1 MADGSVIID
10 IKGDESD
17 FKKSLENVKSD
28 AKKSES
34 SIDGLGKSGKKA
46 GSDIKQGMKEA
57 ASGLDD
63 TEKSAKDSK
72 ESLKDLDKTAEA
84 SADSMKDLASAIVSG
99 LKDCDGSI
107 SSLTSNLLDAVAQ
120 WGGGLD
126 GAAGKV
132 GAFAGAIKA
141 ALKLA
146 AVKKALEVVS
156 GAFKKLID
164 DATELKKAMNELQAT
179 TGASAEEM
187 EKYKSVMESVYSSG
201 LGESMDDVAQSISNI
216 RKNLGD
222 MDAASMENLTA
233 SAIALRDTFD
243 YDVSEST
250 RAAKALMDNF
260 GTSGE
265 EAFNLITAGA
275 QNGLDYSGELID
287 SINEYSVQ
295 FGKLGLSADDMFQIF
310 EAGAESGAWNLDKI
324 GDAVK
329 EFSIRAI
336 DGSDTT
342 AEGFSALGMS
352 AEKMAKKFAAGGD
365 TAREAFQQ
373 TIKAIAD
380 MDDPVQQSIVGVDL
394 FGTMWEDLGPEV
406 VTQLANITDE
416 AYASS
421 DALQNMMDVKYNDFE
436 TAAEAV
442 KRSVSIL
449 TANIGAGLESQMTSA
464 TGALA
469 TGIQHITAG
478 LEENGYNGAINAAQE
493 TIRGFSEGIYKN
505 LPQIV
510 SSGAQALIKF
520 ISGALS
526 IAPQLISVGAS
537 VIAGLLKG
545 IAQALPK
552 LPGIAATAV
561 ENFCTSLESG
571 DSHLLESGVKLL
583 LSIIKGIL
591 KTIPE
596 LGKAAYRI
604 YLAIAE
610 ALIKKAGDLVNR
622 GTEAVKQIIQGIK
635 QKLPDVLAKG
645 NEIVQY
651 IANGIKSG
659 ASEAKASAAKVG
671 DNIISALKSVAAKA
685 KEVGRNIIEGLW
697 NGINSK
703 VTWVKNKVQSAVDG
717 IKNVFTGVKGFFTG
731 SPSRWAKKVG
741 GWVVQ
746 GLANGISGEKR
757 TAVTAASIMVQK
769 VKSTMSKGIGAAI
782 SESKSLI
789 KKLAAAAIAASKETE
804 KDYKAIGEA
813 QANSLIKG
821 LESKKEAAADSFEKL
836 VEKQFKAYKDKSG
849 NLKGEYKTAAELLT
863 DTYKEALDEGY
874 KEAKELVEDR
884 MSEIATEYQNQY
896 DAIIKKREELQ
907 DKLSGGF
914 SDLFEF
920 EDNGVK
926 LEELDKSIESIEQ
939 YNDLLT
945 QLRYEYGATDD
956 FLAQIASLGADNGLQ
971 AAKKLVSLG
980 KEEFGA
986 YQEKWIEKQRLAE
999 QVAKSFYADQLRTI
1013 DEEFTQKM
1021 DDALADI
1028 PKNLEDIGKQS
1039 MQGWIDGMNS
1049 KLPDLEKKAR
1059 SIANR
1064 VVSAMR
1070 KELDIHSP
1078 SKKTAALVGAPA
1090 AQGVGRGFEEAFPAT
1105 MQKLKNIVDVEM
1117 SRTSSR
1123 LNATASGGTG
1133 NSTREIVNN
1142 TTTVDRIL
1150 RIEVTGSDGEFVRW
1164 LRSKL
1169 KTEDGRVGPALV

>member
-28 AKKSES
+28 AKRSES
-34 SIDGLGKSGKKA
+34 SIDSLGKSGKKA

-63 TEKSAKDSK
+63 TEESAKDSN
-72 ESLKDLDKTAEA
+72 ESLKDLDKGAES
-84 SADSMKDLASAIVSG
+84 SAKSMKDLASTIVSG
-99 LKDCDGSI
+99 LKECDGSV
-107 SSLTSNLLDAVAQ
+107 SDLTSNLLESVSQ
-120 WGGGLD
+120 WGGGFD
-126 GAAGKV
+126 GAAGKISS
-132 GAFAGAIKA
+132 FAGAIKGA
-141 ALKLA
+141 MKIA
-146 AVKKALEVVS
+146 AVTAAVS
-156 GAFKKLID
+156 AASEAFKKLIQ
-164 DATELKKAMNELQAT
+164 DATELKKALSGLQAS

-201 LGESMDDVAQSISNI
+201 LGESLNDVAQSITNV

-222 MDAASMENLTA
+222 MDAASMEKLTA

-336 DGSDTT
+336 DGSNTT
-342 AEGFSALGMS
+342 TEGFTALGLS
-352 AEKMAKKFAAGGD
+352 ADEMAKKFAAGGD
-365 TAREAFQQ
+365 TARDAFQQ
-373 TIKAIAD
+373 TIQAIAD
-380 MDDPVQQSIVGVDL
+380 MNDPVQQSIVGVDL

-421 DALQNMMDVKYNDFE
+421 DALQNMVDVKYNDFT

-442 KRSVSIL
+442 KRSVSVL
-449 TANIGAGLESQMTSA
+449 AGNIGAGLESQMTSA

-469 TGIQHITAG
+469 AGIQQITVG
-478 LEENGYNGAINAAQE
+478 LEENGYTGAITAAQK
-493 TIRGFSEGIYKN
+493 TISGFSEGIQKN

-510 SSGAQALIKF
+510 SSGAETLIQF
-520 ISGALS
+520 IGGVLS
-526 IAPQLISVGAS
+526 ITPQLISTGVSIITG
-537 VIAGLLKG
+537 IITGL
-545 IAQALPK
+545 AQALPK

-561 ENFCTSLESG
+561 ENFCAGIESG
-571 DSHLLESGVKLL
+571 DTHVLATGVKLL
-583 LSIIKGIL
+583 MSIITGII
-591 KTIPE
+591 KTIPA
-596 LGKAAYRI
+596 LVKAAYRI
-604 YLAIAE
+604 YLAIAG
-610 ALIKKAGDLVNR
+610 ALISYAAELIKR
-622 GTEAVKQIIQGIK
+622 GV
-635 QKLPDVLAKG
+635 
-645 NEIVQY
+645 EIVQK
-651 IANGIKSG
+651 IAEGIKSG
-659 ASEAKASAAKVG
+659 VSKAKASALEVG
-671 DNIISALKSVAAKA
+671 NNIISALKTIIAKA
-685 KEVGRNIIEGLW
+685 KEVGKNIIEGLW
-697 NGINSK
+697 NGISAK
-703 VTWVKNKVQSAVDG
+703 VAWVKNKVQSAVDG

-741 GWVVQ
+741 GWVIQ
-746 GLANGISGEKR
+746 GLANGIKQEKR
-757 TAVTAASIMVQK
+757 TATTAASNVVQK
-769 VKSTMSKGIGAAI
+769 VKSTMSKSIGTVI
-782 SESKSLI
+782 TESKSLI
-789 KKLAAAAIAASKETE
+789 KKLAAAVVTASEETE
-804 KDYKAIGEA
+804 KDYKSIGES
-813 QANSLIKG
+813 QADSLVKG
-821 LESKKEAAADSFEKL
+821 LESKKETAVSSFEKL
-836 VEKQFKAYKDKSG
+836 VEEQFKAYKNQSG
-849 NLKGEYKTAAELLT
+849 SLEGEYKTAAELLT
-863 DTYKEALDEGY
+863 DTYTEALDDGY
-874 KEAKELVEDR
+874 KEAKQLVEDR

-907 DKLSGGF
+907 EKLGGGF

-920 EDNGVK
+920 EDEGVK
-926 LEELDKSIESIEQ
+926 LENLDNSIASIEQ
-939 YNDLLT
+939 YNELLT
-945 QLRYEYGATDD
+945 QLKEEFGATDD
-956 FLAQIASLGADNGLQ
+956 FIAEITSLGADNGLQ
-971 AAKKLVSLG
+971 AAKKLVGLG

-986 YQEKWIEKQRLAE
+986 YQEKWIEKQRLAQE
-999 QVAKSFYADQLRTI
+999 VAKNFYADQLRTI
-1013 DEEFTQKM
+1013 DEEFGQKM

-1028 PKNLEDIGKQS
+1028 PDSLEDIGKQS

-1049 KLPDLEKKAR
+1049 KLPDLEAKAR
-1059 SIANR
+1059 SIASK

-1070 KELDIHSP
+1070 KELNIHSP

-1090 AQGVGRGFEEAFPAT
+1090 AQGVGKGFEEAFPAT

-1123 LNATASGGTG
+1123 LNATASSGTG
-1133 NSTREIVNN
+1133 SSTREVVNN

-1150 RIEVTGSDGEFVRW
+1150 RIEVSGSDGEFVRW

-1169 KTEDGRVGPALV
+1169 KTEDNRVGTALV